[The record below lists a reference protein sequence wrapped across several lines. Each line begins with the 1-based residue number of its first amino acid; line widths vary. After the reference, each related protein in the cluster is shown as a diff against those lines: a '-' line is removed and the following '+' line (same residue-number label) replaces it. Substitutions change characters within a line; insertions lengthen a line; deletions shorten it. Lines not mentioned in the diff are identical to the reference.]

1 VRCCTGRSPRCL
13 PFIPLTALDRVSNGR
28 ATIVDRRAV
37 AMGAPGGHTRRMT
50 IPAPLS
56 RLTLIPEPRAETPGA
71 TVVRRYHL
79 SRLRLSGRPSP
90 ERHSHYK
97 RTYD

>member
-1 VRCCTGRSPRCL
+1 VVLDARRSSRHSR
-13 PFIPLTALDRVSNGR
+13 LDRVSNRR

-37 AMGAPGGHTRRMT
+37 ATGGTGGHTHRMT

-79 SRLRLSGRPSP
+79 SRLRLNGPPSQD
-90 ERHSHYK
+90 RHAHLK

>member
-1 VRCCTGRSPRCL
+1 
-13 PFIPLTALDRVSNGR
+13 
-28 ATIVDRRAV
+28 
-37 AMGAPGGHTRRMT
+37 MT

-79 SRLRLSGRPSP
+79 SRLRLNGPPSSD
-90 ERHSHYK
+90 RHAHLK